1 MRKGDGMKL
10 DVSRIVK
17 DYRKCEFYSDRIT
30 RELGIPNGYHFSYD
44 PTSKERML
52 TSSICV
58 RKVSDKGYRT
68 SKSLLICI
76 DELGNISFRCIPK
89 TGLKREEVNEMLGYI
104 LDFVSKWKD
113 YIVF

>member
-1 MRKGDGMKL
+1 MGRGDGMKL
-10 DVSRIVK
+10 DASRIVK

-52 TSSICV
+52 TNSICV

-68 SKSLLICI
+68 SKNLLICI

-89 TGLKREEVNEMLGYI
+89 TGLKREEVNAMLGYI